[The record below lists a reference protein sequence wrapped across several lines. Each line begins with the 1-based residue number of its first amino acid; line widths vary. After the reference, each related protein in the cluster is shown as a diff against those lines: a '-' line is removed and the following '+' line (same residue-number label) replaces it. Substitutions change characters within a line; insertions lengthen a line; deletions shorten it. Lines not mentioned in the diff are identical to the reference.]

1 MSNFTKR
8 LGAHFTG
15 NRKLKLTSDAM
26 AALIIGV
33 VIVVNVIAFA
43 LTQAF
48 SLYLYAPDIADLSL
62 SGSTDEFFAEAIE
75 NDSRVTV
82 MFCQAEENVKQSST
96 GSVVLTTAK
105 NFAERYP
112 DFIGIEFVNIITGKN
127 SKNEFV
133 DITQYQQKN
142 TLTGELQ
149 PIYKTSVIFIDELSG
164 RSKVLSDASTEGYAS
179 FYTLDST
186 GAALS
191 YNGEEMIAAMV
202 NWVLTENH
210 KTAYFTSTHGEV
222 ADIGLGN
229 MITAAGYNI
238 DTVDLRR
245 NEVPEDAAM
254 IVISNPVKDFER
266 AMEGSNV
273 YSEIE
278 RLRGYIE
285 KGGCIYVAIDPYTE
299 RHEVLEDFLAEYG
312 ITISSAEND
321 GKTLRNIVRDSRN
334 AITADSFTLVC
345 EIPDGEYASAIADS
359 VEKFGGHSVIQR
371 ECAALELSDRAEA
384 LLLSSAASETY
395 AGDKKT
401 DNSGNYC
408 VGAVGFCENEFGE
421 DGKVFVTSSIYL
433 TSTDALVANGYSN
446 RVFVYSLL
454 ENVFSGG
461 NNMPYGCNTVY
472 YNTEVLENLTMG
484 KARLYTALIM
494 AVPTALVAVG
504 AVVVTRRKNS

>member
-15 NRKLKLTSDAM
+15 NRKLKLTSDAI

-48 SLYLYAPDIADLSL
+48 SLYLYKLDVADLSL
-62 SGSTDEFFAEAIE
+62 SGSTDEFFAEAID
-75 NDSRVTV
+75 NGSRVTV
-82 MFCQAEENVKQSST
+82 MFCQAEDDVKKNST
-96 GSVVLTTAK
+96 GSFVLTTAK

-112 DFIGIEFVNIITGKN
+112 DFIDLEFVNIITGKN

-133 DITQYQQKN
+133 DVTQYQQKDAN
-142 TLTGELQ
+142 GKPY
-149 PIYKTSVIFIDELSG
+149 PIYKTSVIFIDEISG

-179 FYTLDST
+179 FYTLDSS
-186 GAALS
+186 GSALS
-191 YNGEEMIAAMV
+191 YNGEEMMAAMV
-202 NWVLTENH
+202 NWVLTEKH
-210 KTAYFTSTHGEV
+210 DTAYFTSTHGEV

-238 DTVDLRR
+238 DIIDLRR
-245 NEVPEDAAM
+245 NEVPDDAAM
-254 IVISNPVKDFER
+254 IVISNPIKDFER

-299 RHEVLEDFLAEYG
+299 RHEVLESFLKDYG

-321 GKTLRNIVRDSRN
+321 GKVLRNIVRDSRN

-345 EIPDGEYASAIADS
+345 EIPDGKYASAIADS
-359 VEKFGGHSVIQR
+359 VEKFGAHSVIQR
-371 ECAALELSDRAEA
+371 ECAALELSNGAEPI
-384 LLLSSAASETY
+384 LLSSAASETY

-401 DNSGNYC
+401 DNSGRYC
-408 VGAVGFCENEFGE
+408 VGAIGFCENEFGE
-421 DGKVFVTSSIYL
+421 DGRIFVTSSIYL

-494 AVPTALVAVG
+494 AVPTALAVVG